1 LFRGLLDCDSGHRFS
16 GATRMVFGSGVLLD
30 TKTELRERNHFEMPP
45 REKIPVW
52 IKEEEK
58 FI

>member
-1 LFRGLLDCDSGHRFS
+1 LFQGLLGCDSVQTFT
-16 GATRMVFGSGVLLD
+16 GATRMVSGSGVLLD

-45 REKIPVW
+45 GEKILVW